1 MFFRQKFRSVRKA
14 ARSGRVQLAFRRHR
28 VLLGSVVLLLLLA
41 IVFYLPEAVI
51 AHRGLLLSPK
61 DRLDAEA
68 SLRGAIVQLL
78 GGFVLIAGLYFTAK
92 GFQLTREGHLTAR
105 YSQAIEHLG
114 HDKMDVRIGG
124 IYELE
129 RLTRDSAADAS
140 TVIDVLVTFVREHTK
155 SGHKTPSKEK
165 VTADIQVALK
175 IIGRRVSSNGHERLD
190 FYFSGLNE
198 ADLSNGSF
206 EHAVFYYSSLE
217 GALFSGSRLDD
228 AGLSFCQAERAAFTG
243 CVARQANFVNAKYV
257 RCWFLHADLT
267 AADFFG
273 CDLSGSD
280 FGRRYEELGDPPFP
294 PATLT
299 NARFT
304 KAVLKGTIL
313 RGCDLS
319 TVRGLTPEQLDT
331 AIIDENTIMPT
342 RWRSAAD
349 FD

>member
-1 MFFRQKFRSVRKA
+1 M
-14 ARSGRVQLAFRRHR
+14 LASLA
-28 VLLGSVVLLLLLA
+28 VLLMLA
-41 IVFYLPEAVI
+41 IVFYLPEVLI
-51 AHRGLLLSPK
+51 AHRGLTLSPK
-61 DRLDAEA
+61 DRLEAEA
-68 SLRGAIVQLL
+68 SIRGAIIQLL
-78 GGFVLIAGLYFTAK
+78 GGSVLIVGLYFTAR

-129 RLTRDSAADAS
+129 RLTRDSVADAG

-155 SGHKTPSKEK
+155 SGHQTPSKKK
-165 VTADIQVALK
+165 VTADIQIALK
-175 IIGRRVSSNGHERLD
+175 VIGRRVSLPDEDGRLD
-190 FYFSGLNE
+190 FYFSGLND

-206 EHAVFYYSSLE
+206 DKAMFYYSSLE
-217 GALFSGSRLDD
+217 AALFSNSTLNG
-228 AGLSFCQAERAAFTG
+228 AALSFCQAERAAFTG
-243 CVARQANFVNAKYV
+243 CVARNAHFVNAKYIN
-257 RCWFLHADLT
+257 CWFLHADLT
-267 AADFFG
+267 DADFFG

-280 FGRRYEELGDPPFP
+280 FGRRYKELGDPPFP

-304 KAVLKGTIL
+304 KAVLTGTNL

-319 TVRGLTPEQLDT
+319 TVRGLTSDQLSK
-331 AIIDENTIMPT
+331 AITDENTILPN
-342 RWRSAAD
+342 RWRSAED